1 MNKLVANIFA
11 FSVLASG
18 AASAALV
25 EVDAP
30 VVVNKLFTTEFKIDQ
45 NIDEDGRGSQR
56 GHDIFLREG
65 NNSSGASTNFNWGAD
80 FDYNETF
87 DWSLSLSDTGET
99 TLVFEGITLENT
111 ALEGT
116 WNGLEFW
123 INQSG
128 REEMSNVLVTTTIDG
143 QLFELPQGDSKGGF
157 TFAMEDFS
165 TFTEISGTLN
175 LSWMADTAVS
185 TPNGRI
191 ALSLKALELEPA
203 SVPAPATAVLSLL
216 GFGFLAAR
224 RVKK

>member
-1 MNKLVANIFA
+1 MKKLIANIFA
-11 FSVLASG
+11 ISVLAS
-18 AASAALV
+18 ASASAALV
-25 EVDAP
+25 EVETP
-30 VVVNKLFTTEFKIDQ
+30 VVVNKLFTTEMKIDQ
-45 NIDEDGRGSQR
+45 NIKENGRGSQR

-65 NNSSGASTNFNWGAD
+65 NNDRGASKNFNWGAD

-87 DWSLSLSDTGET
+87 DWSLSLSETGQT
-99 TLVFEGITLENT
+99 TLVFEDIILQNT

-128 REEMSNVLVTTTIDG
+128 RKQMSDILVSATIDG
-143 QLFELPQGDSKGGF
+143 QLFELPQGDDRGGF

-165 TFTEISGTLN
+165 TFTGISGTFN
-175 LSWMADTAVS
+175 LSWTADSNVNS
-185 TPNGRI
+185 PNGNV

-203 SVPAPATAVLSLL
+203 SVPAPATAMVSLL

-224 RVKK
+224 RIKK

>member
-65 NNSSGASTNFNWGAD
+65 NNFSGASTNFNWGAD

-203 SVPAPATAVLSLL
+203 SVPAPATAMLSLL